1 MKTNITIAASVLT
14 ANYLSLKDD
23 LINLQQA
30 GINWIHFD
38 VMDHHF
44 VPNLSFGPKILSDIC
59 QFSPNFNLDCHLM
72 VKITTAKVHDYLK
85 PFMLPQV
92 KNITLHYEALTSKQL
107 TEFLMWKKPGFKKGL
122 AINPETAISKIYHHL
137 PHLDTIL
144 IMSVKP
150 GAGGQTFIANS
161 TNKIKLLVKHIANNF
176 PNLTIAIDGGIN
188 ELTGHACIN
197 AGANYLVVG
206 SYLLNSN
213 NSIKTQMDKLISHE

>member
-1 MKTNITIAASVLT
+1 MKTNVTIAASVLT

-23 LINLQQA
+23 LTNLQQA

-59 QFSPNFNLDCHLM
+59 QFNPNFNLDCHLM
-72 VKITTAKVHDYLK
+72 VKITTPKVHDYLK

-92 KNITLHYEALTSKQL
+92 KNITLHYEALTKDQL
-107 TEFLMWKKPGFKKGL
+107 TEFLMWKNPGFKKGL
-122 AINPETAISKIYHHL
+122 AINPDTAISKIFHYL
-137 PHLDTIL
+137 PYLDTIL

-150 GAGGQTFIANS
+150 GAGGQAFIADS
-161 TNKIKLLVKHIANNF
+161 TNKIKLLVAHIANNF
-176 PNLTIAIDGGIN
+176 PNLTIGVDGGIN
-188 ELTGHACIN
+188 DLTAHACIN
-197 AGANYLVVG
+197 VGANYLVAG

-213 NSIKTQMDKLISHE
+213 NPIKTQVDKLFSHE